1 MKVADN
7 IKSIRKSKGIT
18 QVEIAEKLGI
28 GQSNY
33 TYLENRGEKLTIEQL
48 ESIAGALG
56 VSVVELLTGEPQKVQ
71 EDERVEELENKLRLQ
86 ERLLLFFQNAE
97 NSINNQYALMFI
109 DDAWVKMRVE
119 KIPPELEIGYTL
131 KYNFD
136 IEEEI
141 EKFINEKVISDDIG
155 KALVNGGLVRKES
168 LLRSFNRFKNTIPSK
183 YKVILDN
190 YLRSL
195 LNPD

>member
-1 MKVADN
+1 MSLVQRIKEVREAKKLSQSEVAN
-7 IKSIRKSKGIT
+7 ALNMER
-18 QVEIAEKLGI
+18 
-28 GQSNY
+28 SNY
-33 TYLENRGEKLTIEQL
+33 HRLENRGEKLTIEQL
-48 ESIAGALG
+48 EAIAVVLG
-56 VSVVELLTGEPQKVQ
+56 VSVMELLTGEPQAVQ
-71 EDERVEELENKLRLQ
+71 NDERVTELENKLRLQ

-109 DDAWVKMRVE
+109 DDAWSKMRVE
-119 KIPPELEIGYTL
+119 KIPPDLEIGYTL

-136 IEEEI
+136 IEAEM

-168 LLRSFNRFKNTIPSK
+168 LMRSFNRFKNTIPSK
-183 YKVILDN
+183 YKIILEN